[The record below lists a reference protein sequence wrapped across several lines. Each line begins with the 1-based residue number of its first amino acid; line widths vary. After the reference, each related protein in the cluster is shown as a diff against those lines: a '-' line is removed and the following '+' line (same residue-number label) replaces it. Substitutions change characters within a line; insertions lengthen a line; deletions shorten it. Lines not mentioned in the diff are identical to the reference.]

1 VTGHCRFEEFTMDD
15 FPTDLPL
22 TASSPGVSDA
32 IRVQI
37 LATEHWSLLA
47 TRSMTWN
54 EMFTRASM
62 FLTVLSASVVA
73 LALVAQAT
81 DFGGWFSVFALLLLP
96 IVLLLGVGAQVRLGA
111 ARREDVWFVQG
122 MNRLRHGYLD
132 VAPELAPYFV
142 TDHHDDV
149 AGVLRSSFEH
159 PRLSPGQLV
168 SATPAIVGNLNAIVA
183 GVLLALICATLGAPV
198 AVSVGAGVVASIA
211 YIGASIMIAVREIA
225 RVRGAWQSHFP
236 S

>member
-1 VTGHCRFEEFTMDD
+1 MQDR
-15 FPTDLPL
+15 PTEIPPL
-22 TASSPGVSDA
+22 SEAARVSDA

-47 TRSMTWN
+47 TRSMAWN

-62 FLTVLSASVVA
+62 FITVLSATVVA

-81 DFGGWFSVFALLLLP
+81 GFGNWFSVFALLLLP
-96 IVLLLGVGAQVRLGA
+96 VVLLLGIGTQIRLGA

-132 VAPELAPYFV
+132 IAPDLEPYFV

-149 AGVLRSSFEH
+149 AGVMRSTFED
-159 PRLSPGQLV
+159 PRLSPGLII

-183 GVLLALICATLGAPV
+183 GVLVALVGATLGAPV
-198 AVSVGAGVVASIA
+198 GLTVALGAIASGL
-211 YIGASIMIAVREIA
+211 YIGVSIRTAVREIG
-225 RVRGAWQSHFP
+225 RIRHEWRSRFP